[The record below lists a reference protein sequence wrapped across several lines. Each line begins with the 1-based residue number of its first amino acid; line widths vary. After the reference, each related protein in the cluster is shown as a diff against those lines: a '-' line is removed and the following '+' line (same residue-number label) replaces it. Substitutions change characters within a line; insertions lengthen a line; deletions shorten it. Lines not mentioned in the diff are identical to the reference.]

1 MALASQPVGDI
12 KRDFTPQALPHFD
25 FGAELTVDIPA
36 GINISVLG
44 RYEVA
49 GRPVTS
55 SKTMEFI
62 TALAAAGGSMSRDGL
77 HHRIYER
84 DVSAS
89 TLPTLAYRAR
99 RLGIDVRY
107 EPLGRRYVL
116 GKPVTVDALKVLG
129 LLKAGRPT
137 DALVLYHG
145 PCLPE
150 CDSPFAL
157 SLRQTLEDQLVRA
170 VLDSGDQELVKAASR
185 MIDHWELAE
194 PTAAGDDPFSAVL
207 SDSYLRSM
215 GMSSGGR

>member
-1 MALASQPVGDI
+1 M
-12 KRDFTPQALPHFD
+12 
-25 FGAELTVDIPA
+25 TVDIPA
-36 GINISVLG
+36 RLRVSVLG

-62 TALAAAGGSMSRDGL
+62 TALAVAGGSMSRDGL

-99 RLGIDVRY
+99 KLGVDVRY
-107 EPLGRRYVL
+107 DAPVRRYVL
-116 GKPVTVDALKVLG
+116 PGPVMVDALLVLG
-129 LLKAGRPT
+129 LLKAGRVRG
-137 DALVLYHG
+137 ALTLYHG

-150 CDSPFAL
+150 CDSPFAV
-157 SLRQTLEDQLVRA
+157 SLRQTLEDQLVRC
-170 VLDSGDQELVKAASR
+170 VLDSGDQELIKAASR
-185 MIDHWELAE
+185 LIDRWELAE

-207 SDSYLRSM
+207 SGSYLRSI
-215 GMSSGGR
+215 GLASVDQ